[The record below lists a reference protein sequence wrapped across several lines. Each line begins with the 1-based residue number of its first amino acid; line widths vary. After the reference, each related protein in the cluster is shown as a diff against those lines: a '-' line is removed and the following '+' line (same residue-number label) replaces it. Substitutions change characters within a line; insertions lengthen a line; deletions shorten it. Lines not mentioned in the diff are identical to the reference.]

1 MDNQNR
7 YFDKDRK
14 ALQQA
19 LVMRSLHPAGDWE
32 EDFPHENGNYS
43 NICKFCG
50 NEFTGHKRRIVCK
63 VCATGCNGA

>member
-19 LVMRSLHPAGDWE
+19 LVMRSLHPAGDW
-32 EDFPHENGNYS
+32 
-43 NICKFCG
+43 
-50 NEFTGHKRRIVCK
+50 NEFTGHKRRPVCK